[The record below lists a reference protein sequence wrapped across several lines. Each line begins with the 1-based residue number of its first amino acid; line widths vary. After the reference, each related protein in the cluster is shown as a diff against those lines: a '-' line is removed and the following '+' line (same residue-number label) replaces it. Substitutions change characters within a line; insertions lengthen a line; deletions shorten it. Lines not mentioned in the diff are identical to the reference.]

1 MFCPKCGNKLEDDDK
16 FCTNCGFRM
25 DEEEQEEEEKSPI
38 GLIILIIIALTA
50 IVASGAFMLSHQRKP
65 EGKTE
70 TVSSN
75 TDKKKQ
81 NAKKSGDG
89 EKKNSNSAPA
99 PTNTPV
105 PTDTPIPT
113 DTPVPTEAPVQV
125 DLPVDTPAP
134 ETPPPAESE
143 AQQVT
148 RSDRYWQAQDE
159 IAQVEAQSE
168 EPLNRAL
175 TGPDADRNS
184 GYTELYEIWDNE
196 LNVIWGYLE
205 ESLDPASMEALRNE
219 ENAWIKEKDQAMEQQ
234 KEEFNGGSGTY
245 AAMYGEGYQRTRDR
259 TYYLAEKLP

>member
-1 MFCPKCGNKLEDDDK
+1 MFCPKCGNKLKDDDK

-25 DEEEQEEEEKSPI
+25 DEEEQEKSPI
-38 GLIILIIIALTA
+38 GLIILIIIALTV

-81 NAKKSGDG
+81 NAKKSGD
-89 EKKNSNSAPA
+89 STPV

-125 DLPVDTPAP
+125 DLPVDTSAP

-148 RSDRYWQAQDE
+148 RSDRYWQAKDE
-159 IAQVEAQSE
+159 IAALEAQSE
-168 EPLNRAL
+168 EIRNTKLSSCQ
-175 TGPDADRNS
+175 ADINS
-184 GYTELYEIWDNE
+184 GYTELYEIWDAE

>member
-1 MFCPKCGNKLEDDDK
+1 MYCPKCGNKLKDDDK
-16 FCTNCGFRM
+16 FCTSCGFQM
-25 DEEEQEEEEKSPI
+25 EEEEQEEKSPI
-38 GLIILIIIALTA
+38 GLIILVIIALTA
-50 IVASGAFMLSHQRKP
+50 IVASGIFMFSHQRKP

-70 TVSSN
+70 TVSS

-81 NAKKSGDG
+81 NTKKSGTG
-89 EKKNSNSAPA
+89 EKKSAESAPA
-99 PTNTPV
+99 ATNTPA

-125 DLPVDTPAP
+125 DLPVDTPTA

-148 RSDRYWQAQDE
+148 RSDLYWQAKNE

-175 TGPDADRNS
+175 TGSQADSNS
-184 GYTELYEIWDNE
+184 GYTELYEIWDRE

-205 ESLDPASMEALRNE
+205 ESLDSATMEALRDE
-219 ENAWIKEKDQAMEQQ
+219 EKAWINDKEQTMNQI
-234 KEEFNGGSGTY
+234 KEDFNGSAGTY
-245 AAMYGEGYQRTRDR
+245 AAVYGEGYTRTRDR
-259 TYYLAEKLP
+259 TYYLLEKLP